1 MEDIYQTELLALARS
16 IRNLKAL
23 ETPTHTVELNNP
35 VCGDNVVISVILE
48 NRHISAHHIKAD
60 GCALC
65 AAGAGLWHKL
75 THNDNAHE
83 LHNNKAL
90 IEAYLTGN
98 LPADGAKAIVL
109 KPFEPVIAFKNRH
122 KCVLL
127 SFQAAAQ
134 LADEI

>member
-1 MEDIYQTELLALARS
+1 MNSIYQTELLALARS
-16 IRNLKAL
+16 IRSLEAL
-23 ETPTHTVELNNP
+23 EAPTHTVELNNP
-35 VCGDNVVISVILE
+35 VCGDNVVISVVLE
-48 NRHISAHHIKAD
+48 NSRITAHHIKAE

-75 THNDNAHE
+75 THNDTTQD
-83 LHNNKAL
+83 LRTTKAL
-90 IEAYLTGN
+90 IEAYLTGS
-98 LPADGAKAIVL
+98 LPTDNAKAIAL

-134 LADEI
+134 LADTV